1 MKIKSAF
8 SFVWEILK
16 LALLALIIVLP
27 IRYFIF
33 QPFVVKGASMEPNF
47 HDGDYLIVDEI
58 SYRLRAP
65 ERGEVIVFRYPGDES
80 QRFIK
85 RIIGLPRERVEIQE
99 NRIIITTETGEQFVL
114 EEGPYLPI
122 ATAGLFSQN
131 AKIILGESEYFV
143 LGDNR
148 SHSFDSRGWGSLPRN
163 EIIGRALFRP
173 WPLVDF
179 GLIFEPTYQTN

>member
-1 MKIKSAF
+1 MKIKSTI

-65 ERGEVIVFRYPGDES
+65 ERGEVIVFKYPQDLS

-85 RIIGLPRERVEIQE
+85 RLIGLPNENIEIKE
-99 NRIIITTETGEQFVL
+99 NRIIITTKIGEQFIL
-114 EEGPYLPI
+114 EEGPYLPL
-122 ATAGLFSQN
+122 ATTGLFSQN
-131 AKIILGESEYFV
+131 IKITLSENEYFV

-148 SHSFDSRGWGSLPRN
+148 SHSFDSRGWGSLPK
-163 EIIGRALFRP
+163 EDIIGRALFRP

-179 GLIFEPTYQTN
+179 GLIFEPNYQTN